1 MLLYLYVLFK
11 GHPIILYF
19 KTAMHYVSSGTNQAA
34 AESKIKSSLALM
46 EAASCIHWEEVTDL
60 NYPYHHINFY
70 GETSS

>member
-1 MLLYLYVLFK
+1 
-11 GHPIILYF
+11 
-19 KTAMHYVSSGTNQAA
+19 MHYVSSGTNQAA